1 MTFWSYRKNGLIRKI
16 KLISKFIT
24 SQPGQQ
30 KVAIYILPNISRSKS
45 NQKMKLS
52 QLIEYSKRNIFLP
65 ELCTNEA
72 GRLAPDLTLFF
83 KNA

>member
-1 MTFWSYRKNGLIRKI
+1 
-16 KLISKFIT
+16 
-24 SQPGQQ
+24 
-30 KVAIYILPNISRSKS
+30 
-45 NQKMKLS
+45 MKLS

-83 KNA
+83 KNAQYEVKASGLQLNFMHFDSPELWIQLKQTV